1 MQRATRQWT
10 LRQTRP
16 LTPRRSWTM
25 CVAHPYLAACRFCA
39 ASLYS
44 FSHVCPPFPPSHFR
58 SPPPGR
64 AAAIDRHGL
73 SPAARHP
80 RADHNRVKHCASFA
94 QTVSTPSPR
103 LSHLFPSF
111 SPPSSRASSP
121 SNNVDG
127 ALNWLLQHSGDAS
140 LDRPITPPP
149 QYGPVTP
156 SGSDDSQAC
165 VPFSPARHPPHR
177 PIEGRFGNFH
187 PNAVVRLSGARVPRN
202 CGCPLAPGC

>member
-1 MQRATRQWT
+1 MDAATNAPFDPT
-10 LRQTRP
+10 SLVDDV
-16 LTPRRSWTM
+16 RRS
-25 CVAHPYLAACRFCA
+25 
-39 ASLYS
+39 
-44 FSHVCPPFPPSHFR
+44 PPILPHAVSAQPLCTPFLTSAPLSPSHFR

-80 RADHNRVKHCASFA
+80 RTDHNRVKHCASFA
-94 QTVSTPSPR
+94 QIVSTTSPR

-149 QYGPVTP
+149 QYGPVDP